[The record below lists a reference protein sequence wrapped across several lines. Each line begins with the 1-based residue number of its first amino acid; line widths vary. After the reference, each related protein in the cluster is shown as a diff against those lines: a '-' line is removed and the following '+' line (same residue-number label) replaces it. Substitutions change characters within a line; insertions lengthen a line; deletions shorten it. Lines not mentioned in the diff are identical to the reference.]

1 MTLILAK
8 ALGLYF
14 VAVGLALVLNPSR
27 IKTLYQ
33 QLIKDESFLFL
44 GAIIALLI
52 GAFIISVHNLW
63 VAGWPVIITLI
74 GWWSLIKGFILLV
87 YPEAL
92 KPLWSKAL
100 NSPEFIRI
108 AGVVWL
114 VIGAFLA
121 YHGWA

>member
-8 ALGLYF
+8 ALGIYF

-33 QLIKDESFLFL
+33 QLVKDESFLFL

-63 VAGWPVIITLI
+63 SMSWPVIITLL

-100 NSPEFIRI
+100 KSPEFVRI

-121 YHGWA
+121 YHGWS